1 MTIDM
6 SAAFDDVDGQLDAS
20 VHGIINGAEGS
31 LESFDRLIVQVPLVH
46 AIPQLTTLFCADLLE
61 EVYDRV
67 RKAVH
72 GAIPEDAVRINEI
85 ILANL
90 SLATA
95 YRAGKNLELETMTVI
110 ELENEA
116 YSYINGVQ
124 MFAALAP
131 YLESLDTAQQS
142 HLCIMLSH
150 EITRFSGFAAPSQV
164 RAEEYFS
171 VLERYPMELGR
182 VDRGTTNI
190 QDDMY
195 VACRDALFPHLG
207 DDTRASIL
215 RDRLDTHVY
224 LANSAVISPDAPK
237 I

>member
-6 SAAFDDVDGQLDAS
+6 SADFDDVDGQLDAA
-20 VHGIINGAEGS
+20 VHGIINGVEGS
-31 LESFDRLIVQVPLVH
+31 LEEFERLIVQVPLVH
-46 AIPQLTTLFCADLLE
+46 AIPQLTTLFCADLPE
-61 EVYDRV
+61 GVYDRV

-72 GAIPEDAVRINEI
+72 GAISEDAVRINEI

-95 YRAGKNLELETMTVI
+95 YRAGKNLELETTTVI

-131 YLESLDTAQQS
+131 HLEALDTAQQR

-150 EITRFSGFAAPSQV
+150 EINRFSGFAAPSQV

-171 VLERYPMELGR
+171 VLERYPMEFVR
-182 VDRGTTNI
+182 VDRGATSI
-190 QDDMY
+190 QDDAY
-195 VACRDALFPHLG
+195 IACRDALFPHLG
-207 DDTRASIL
+207 ENTRASVS
-215 RDRLDTHVY
+215 RDISDAHVY
-224 LANSAVISPDAPK
+224 LANSAVISPNAPK